1 MQLSVD
7 TISEDPDILLTAAH
21 YEKSEMKFLLLKS
34 TLIKQKSHDS
44 SSADIVKKQWFVL
57 SSILII
63 TIIIVNFLQYK
74 VK

>member
-7 TISEDPDILLTAAH
+7 TISEDPDILLKAAH

-44 SSADIVKKQWFVL
+44 SSADIVKKQ
-57 SSILII
+57 
-63 TIIIVNFLQYK
+63 
-74 VK
+74 